1 MLTCKIQ
8 GGLGNQLFQIFTTL
22 AMALRFNKPFF
33 FLNNYQLGNG
43 ENGSTIR
50 YTYWETFL
58 SSLKPFLK
66 NLKQIPELTII
77 KENSFKYEN
86 IEQNIYLQL
95 SKKINNGIV
104 LVGYFQSPL
113 YFEKYKNM
121 ICKLIKLEEKK
132 IAVKNKIQLQDDFL
146 RCAISL
152 HFRLGDYKKL
162 QDFHPILSEKYY
174 INCISYILSKQT
186 NKNLK
191 VLYFCEDE
199 DFDEVEKTIKN
210 LEIIFPLLN
219 FTRCI
224 SILEDWEQLLLMSM
238 CSNNI
243 IANSTFSWWSAYL
256 NNNPEKIVC
265 YPDQWFGPRA
275 GHDTS
280 DLFPKDWI
288 KIETND

>member
-43 ENGSTIR
+43 QDGSTIR

-58 SSLKPFLK
+58 SGLKPFLK
-66 NLKQIPELTII
+66 HLKQIPELAII
-77 KENSFKYEN
+77 KERSFNYEN
-86 IEQNIYLQL
+86 IEQNIY
-95 SKKINNGIV
+95 SRINNGIV

-146 RCAISL
+146 RGTISL

-162 QDFHPILSEKYY
+162 QDFHPIMKESYY
-174 INCISYILSKQT
+174 INSILYILKTQT
-186 NKNLK
+186 NKNLNK
-191 VLYFCEDE
+191 VLYFCEDDDLE
-199 DFDEVEKTIKN
+199 EVEKTIKN
-210 LEIIFPLLN
+210 LKTYFLSYNLEFK
-219 FTRCI
+219 RCMHG
-224 SILEDWEQLLLMSM
+224 LKDWEQMLLMSM
-238 CSNNI
+238 CNHNI
-243 IANSTFSWWSAYL
+243 IANSTFSWWGAYL
-256 NNNPEKIVC
+256 NNSQDKIVC
-265 YPDQWFGPRA
+265 YPENWFGPRA

-280 DLFPKDWI
+280 DLFPKDWN
-288 KIETND
+288 KIN